1 MHCYCFVVSLVFY
14 VYQFFFFFFKQKTA
28 YEMRISD
35 WSSDVCSSDLQ
46 QLFGNDES
54 LQRAALVTA
63 ILARPGHAYPALPPQ
78 SLAEIR
84 VRFGPTI
91 RAGSNQPRIPLA
103 LDKIPHLLAQPGQ
116 FSRLIRTE
124 ERRAGQEWGR
134 ACRSRGRTET
144 LKK

>member
-1 MHCYCFVVSLVFY
+1 MSAHGRSG
-14 VYQFFFFFFKQKTA
+14 
-28 YEMRISD
+28 D
-35 WSSDVCSSDLQ
+35 Q

-91 RAGSNQPRIPLA
+91 RAGPNQPRIPLA
-103 LDKIPHLLAQPGQ
+103 LDKIPHLLAQR
-116 FSRLIRTE
+116 SE
-124 ERRAGQEWGR
+124 ERRGGKER
-134 ACRSRGRTET
+134 VHTCRSRWSQSH
-144 LKK
+144 